1 MGKSHQKAPASE
13 PDIHIHYLGHSS
25 FILQFDNGITVLTDY
40 GASNA
45 YGLDSPIHDL
55 GDLRPD
61 VVTCSHTHHVDHYD
75 ASKAPEGMPH
85 TLTEADRDSLS
96 LEGLTIEPIPTC
108 EKSPNQEDN
117 NSYLFTY
124 RGFKILHLG
133 DAQGYITN
141 LEQEGVRERVKE
153 IYPDEYD
160 LLLAPIGFTSDIL
173 PDAEAFIDLLQPKR
187 VIPMHYWSLDSKA
200 AFLSLLEEQNEMA
213 GKAYHVQEIQGA
225 RYSVATSS
233 TAVTPIQVISLEPAA
248 FSKAAE

>member
-1 MGKSHQKAPASE
+1 ME
-13 PDIHIHYLGHSS
+13 IHIHYLGHSS

-40 GASNA
+40 GASNS
-45 YGLDSPIHDL
+45 YGLDSPIYAL

-75 ASKAPEGMPH
+75 ESKVPDNVPH

-108 EKSPNQEDN
+108 EASLKREDN

-124 RGFKILHLG
+124 KGFKILHVG

-141 LEQEGVRERVKE
+141 LDQEDVRARVKE

-160 LLLAPIGFTSDIL
+160 LLLAPIGFTHDIL
-173 PDAEAFIDLLQPKR
+173 PDAEALIDLLQPKR
-187 VIPMHYWSLDSKA
+187 VIPMHYWSPDSKA
-200 AFLSLLEEQNEMA
+200 AFLALLEEQNETA
-213 GKAYHVQEIQGA
+213 GKAYRVQEIQRA
-225 RYSVATSS
+225 KYSVSSSS
-233 TAVTPIQVISLEPAA
+233 TSVTPIQVISLEPAA
-248 FSKAAE
+248 FSEAAE